1 MNSLLADDR
10 PAARQ
15 REIAHLAERICLP
28 FRSRAWRGAS
38 GSWQGRNHGS
48 SVDFQDHRAYA
59 PGDDPR
65 HIDWAAYARTNQY
78 VMKLFREEVS
88 PRLDVVLDV
97 SRSMALTPEKEAR
110 SLDLFALV
118 VTIALQD
125 GISLR
130 AYAAHSAGRWHRLE
144 TQVALKLASI
154 APFDPPESRGGQ
166 LPLAEIPWRPGSL
179 RVLVSDLLVP
189 QAPERELTR
198 LGHEQGRAVILAP
211 YLEAEAAPD
220 WNGNLDLR
228 DCETGLARPQRVEP
242 FLLQRYRKNYQR
254 HFELWR
260 QEARRRGVPLA
271 RIAAELPLGVAVRR
285 QALPE
290 GAFEVR
296 Q

>member
-1 MNSLLADDR
+1 MNSLLADDPTVSR
-10 PAARQ
+10 K
-15 REIAHLAERICLP
+15 REIAHLADRICLP
-28 FRSRAWRGAS
+28 FRSRAWRGSS
-38 GSWQGRNHGS
+38 GAWQGRNQGS

-65 HIDWAAYARTNQY
+65 HLDWAAYARTNHY

-110 SLDLFALV
+110 SVDLFALV
-118 VTIALQD
+118 VNIALQD

-130 AYAAHSAGRWHRLE
+130 AYAAHSAGQWQRLE
-144 TQVALKLASI
+144 TDRARSLDSLSKFSSLSGKGV
-154 APFDPPESRGGQ
+154 Q

-179 RVLVSDLLVP
+179 RVLISDLLVP
-189 QAPERELTR
+189 QAPERELTHLDR
-198 LGHEQGRAVILAP
+198 EQGRVVILAP
-211 YLEAEAAPD
+211 YLQAEAEPD
-220 WNGNLDLR
+220 WNGNLDFR
-228 DCETGLARPQRVEP
+228 DCETSLVRQQRVEP
-242 FLLQRYRKNYQR
+242 YLLDRYRKNYQR
-254 HFELWR
+254 HFELWK

-271 RIAAELPLGVAVRR
+271 RIPCELSLGVAVRR

-296 Q
+296 H